1 MSGNWIAVAC
11 AEHVRRGRELG
22 FMQVCH
28 GKGAPLRRIQPGD
41 RIAYYSPTVAFPG
54 KDKLRSFTAIGVVKA
69 AAPYQFEMGGGSR
82 PFRRDVNWLE
92 ADETPI
98 QPLIA
103 ELELS
108 AGKRN
113 WGYQLRYG
121 LLSVSDHDM
130 ETIAKAMG
138 AALSS
143 PGKPEVTSEVRPGAG
158 EQA

>member
-41 RIAYYSPTVAFPG
+41 RVAYYSPTVAFPG
-54 KDKLRSFTAIGVVKA
+54 KDKLRAFTAIGVVKA
-69 AAPYQFEMGGGSR
+69 AAPYQFDMGGGFR
-82 PFRRDVNWLE
+82 PFRRDVTWLE

-98 QPLIA
+98 QPLVA
-103 ELELS
+103 ELEFS

-130 ETIAKAMG
+130 EKIAKAMG
-138 AALSS
+138 AALSI
-143 PGKPEVTSEVRPGAG
+143 PGRLE
-158 EQA
+158 

>member
-28 GKGAPLRRIQPGD
+28 GREAPLRRIRPGD
-41 RIAYYSPTVAFPG
+41 RVAYYSPTVAFPG
-54 KDKLRSFTAIGVVKA
+54 KDKLRSFTAIGVVKDA
-69 AAPYQFEMGGGSR
+69 TPYRFDMGGGFC
-82 PFRRDVNWLE
+82 PFRRDVKWFKAE
-92 ADETPI
+92 ETPI
-98 QPLIA
+98 QPLIT
-103 ELELS
+103 ELEFS

-130 ETIAKAMG
+130 EKIAKAMG

-143 PGKPEVTSEVRPGAG
+143 LARLEEALGAG